1 MVWILSR
8 ALVARCENS
17 HASREAAEEFSQD
30 TCWGGVP
37 SVLLR
42 RTLAQPL
49 YWCSDKMT
57 ESSRRSLSGMTFAR
71 LTPEHGEAIAMWS
84 REAFHA
90 KTSPLRVRVE
100 DWRVSAQAYGGS
112 LPGSFAKLGPPG
124 SGWRTRTLSLTGD
137 LMPCSK
143 NLPTSGTML
152 RGELCQRRNLAP
164 ITSVQGSGFW
174 PTPTVTGNNNR
185 PSAGS
190 SSGFGL
196 ATAVKLLT
204 KVPTPTVPNGGR
216 SIAHVTD
223 WRGPLTAYYKGKK
236 VQVDLKAA
244 VHRLMVYTPTVNDAK
259 NSTIPPSQA
268 GRRSMVGQLSRD
280 GYRGPLNPEW
290 VEWLMGWP
298 AGWTGYAPLETGRFL
313 AWRQQHGLIF
323 TNT

>member
-17 HASREAAEEFSQD
+17 HASREAAGEFSQD

-42 RTLAQPL
+42 RTLVQPL

-90 KTSPLRVRVE
+90 RTSPLRGRVE

-137 LMPCSK
+137 LMPYSK
-143 NLPTSGTML
+143 SWPTSGTML
-152 RGELCQRRNLAP
+152 RGECLLRTNLAP
-164 ITSVQGSGFW
+164 IMSERGSGSW
-174 PTPTVTGNNNR
+174 PTPTVSGNYNR
-185 PSAGS
+185 PKEGTK
-190 SSGFGL
+190 SGFGL
-196 ATAVKLLT
+196 A
-204 KVPTPTVPNGGR
+204 
-216 SIAHVTD
+216 
-223 WRGPLTAYYKGKK
+223 
-236 VQVDLKAA
+236 AA
-244 VHRLMVYTPTVNDAK
+244 VAFREKLYTPTVNDGK